1 MLINWVENRIRPAS
15 FIYGM
20 AYNGAMQHL
29 QTAFFPLYYYKAVKR
44 PFF

>member
-1 MLINWVENRIRPAS
+1 MGTKSDSPSKLYLRDGLQRRDA
-15 FIYGM
+15 
-20 AYNGAMQHL
+20 HL